1 MGQWQ
6 GDAIIFDL
14 DGVLIDANSVYERHW
29 KVWADQ
35 HQVPFAEILGVHHG
49 RPAAGTVEIVAPHL
63 DPQHEAAEYN
73 RRLLED
79 TDQSGVLT
87 FPGVVGLLASLPE
100 DRWAIATSA
109 PQPVAV
115 ARLGHLDL
123 PQPEVLV
130 TADDVVRGKPDP
142 DPYLLAARGLGHPPQ
157 RCLVVEDA
165 PAGIEAAAAAG
176 AFVLA
181 VATTHEVDAL
191 RGADA
196 IVARLPDLTIRLETD
211 GLTVMWPTAPTP
223 KTPIS

>member
-1 MGQWQ
+1 MGQWR

-29 KVWADQ
+29 QVWAKR
-35 HQVPFAEILGVHHG
+35 HQVPFEDILAVHHG
-49 RPAAGTVEIVAPHL
+49 RPAAGTVAMVAPHL
-63 DPQHEAAEYN
+63 DPQREAAEYN
-73 RRLLED
+73 RSLLED
-79 TDQSGVLT
+79 TDQSGVLA
-87 FPGVVGLLASLPE
+87 FPGVGGLLASLPA

-109 PQPVAV
+109 PQPVAA

-123 PQPEVLV
+123 PQPAVLI

-181 VATTHEVDAL
+181 VATTHEDHALQEADAL
-191 RGADA
+191 
-196 IVARLPDLTIRLETD
+196 VTHLSNLTVQPEAS
-211 GLTVMWPTAPTP
+211 GLTVLWGGPE
-223 KTPIS
+223 SG